1 MAEKRSAGGD
11 RLSKVVPDLIR
22 YTDEILYADLWERP
36 NLSKRDRA
44 LVTITAIATQYR
56 PELLAGHIRRGLNN
70 GLTIDEIGEAF
81 TQIAFYSDWP
91 GAVVA
96 AGKLLEVANAIEAEQ
111 EAAEKAAAEKA

>member
-22 YTDEILYADLWERP
+22 YTDEILYADLWERTQL
-36 NLSKRDRA
+36 NKRDRA
-44 LVTITAIATQYR
+44 LVTITAIAVQYR
-56 PELLAGHIRRGLNN
+56 PELLAGHIKRGLNN
-70 GLTIDEIGEAF
+70 GLTIEEIGEAF

-96 AGKLLEVANAIEAEQ
+96 ASKLLEVANEI
-111 EAAEKAAAEKA
+111 EAAEAAAAENKD